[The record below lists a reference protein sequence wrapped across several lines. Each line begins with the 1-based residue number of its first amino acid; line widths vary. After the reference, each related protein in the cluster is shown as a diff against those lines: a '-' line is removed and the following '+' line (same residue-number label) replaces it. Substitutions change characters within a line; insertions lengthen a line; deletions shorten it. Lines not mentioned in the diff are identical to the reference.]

1 MVESVA
7 PEEPPP
13 TSGVGGG
20 QQNMAGVKDSS
31 AGTKAILQPMKN
43 LPKWR
48 EMFTLAVLPVS
59 LINQVWTVEPKA
71 PAAASVDKSVSI
83 ELAWDKNSAFGVKD
97 NDLSVSITPGRSRY
111 EERVIKERQ
120 ERQKREV
127 IARESVSRFEP
138 STESKRALV
147 KRAAAKYNLD
157 WKTLL
162 AVWQVE
168 SGQSWD
174 TFRRSSAG
182 ATGPWQFMPGTWRK
196 YAEDANNDG
205 SVDITSAEDGAYAAA
220 KLLAANNGAV
230 NIDQALFSYNHS
242 GAYVKK
248 VKQIAASVTD

>member
-1 MVESVA
+1 MFIL
-7 PEEPPP
+7 
-13 TSGVGGG
+13 
-20 QQNMAGVKDSS
+20 
-31 AGTKAILQPMKN
+31 AI
-43 LPKWR
+43 
-48 EMFTLAVLPVS
+48 LPVS
-59 LINQVWTVEPKA
+59 LLNQVWTVEPKT
-71 PAAASVDKSVSI
+71 PPAASVDQSVNQDI

-97 NDLSVSITPGRSRY
+97 NDLSVSITPGQSRY
-111 EERVIKERQ
+111 EERVIKEQQ

-138 STESKRALV
+138 SLNNAELEPSTESKRALV
-147 KRAAAKYNLD
+147 KRAAEKYNLD